1 MIRITSSARLRSA
14 SYPTFKKIQAGNYAS
29 WEEKE
34 GDFTERKGAASG
46 TMKAHTIK
54 IALGGQ
60 IWPALT
66 ISGPTTDQNGVC
78 HIHSIMR
85 LYTRAGRGRSLPST
99 SLCSASVDL
108 GLAPAK
114 QLKPPVI
121 GAGSCLPHCPTSIV
135 PHATGREASASQL
148 QPAPK

>member
-1 MIRITSSARLRSA
+1 MIRITSYARLRSA
-14 SYPTFKKIQAGNYAS
+14 SHPTFKKIQAGNYAS

-34 GDFTERKGAASG
+34 GDFMERKGAASG
-46 TMKAHTIK
+46 TVKARTIK
-54 IALGGQ
+54 IALWGQ

-66 ISGPTTDQNGVC
+66 ISGPKSNQNRVC

-99 SLCSASVDL
+99 SLRSASIGL

-121 GAGSCLPHCPTSIV
+121 GAGSCLPHCPTSIA
-135 PHATGREASASQL
+135 PHAAGREASAGQL
-148 QPAPK
+148 QPASK